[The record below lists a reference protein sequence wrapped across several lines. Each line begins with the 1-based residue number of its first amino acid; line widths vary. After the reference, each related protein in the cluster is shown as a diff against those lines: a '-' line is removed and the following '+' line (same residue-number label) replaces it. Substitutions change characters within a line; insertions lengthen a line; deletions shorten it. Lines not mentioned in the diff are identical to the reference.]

1 MSFREIGG
9 AWLRRVDVRVG
20 VLLAVY
26 FAPLVAVVLFA
37 LYGFAASEF
46 LELATFELDER
57 LRQLESVRDEPD
69 VGLRAAKIAFLGD
82 ALALDAGGFRIVDA
96 TGLVLL
102 AGGSPARQTL
112 PTDTGNDLLRSI
124 RLRADDELHAARTRP
139 SGETLEVFISS
150 AGLVRER
157 DEVLNG
163 FWISLALGI
172 GLVALVAIPATRRAL
187 SPLRSATRVAESID
201 ADVRGARLP
210 TRGTVDDVDRHA
222 RVVNRLLDEIEIRSA
237 RLRAFS
243 QDVAHEL
250 RTPIHRILNTTE
262 LGLLDRELSA
272 TARAELESIRSAADE
287 MAKVVD
293 GLLLLARG
301 EEDELALRRVP
312 TDLAALCRDL
322 AEIYGPAC
330 EEASVRLEIECRP
343 VVVCVD
349 PSLMMRVVG
358 NLIENALA
366 HAPPHGR
373 IQLRI
378 HPIDLRSRTVALE
391 VADSG
396 PGIPAEERD
405 RIFDRFT
412 RLPGDRRP
420 QGLGLGLP
428 IARAIARAHGGE
440 LHLTDET
447 LEAPEIRAG
456 LRGARFI
463 VTLPI
468 EPESSPT

>member
-1 MSFREIGG
+1 MSCREMAG

-20 VLLAVY
+20 VLLAGY

-37 LYGFAASEF
+37 LYLFAASEF

-57 LRQLESVRDEPD
+57 LRQLESVWDEQD
-69 VGLRAAKIAFLGD
+69 VGHRAAKIAFLGD

-96 TGLVLL
+96 TGHVLL
-102 AGGSPARQTL
+102 AGGPAARQTL
-112 PTDTGNDLLRSI
+112 PSETGDGPLRSI
-124 RLRADDELHAARTRP
+124 RLRADDELHAMRTRA

-150 AGLVRER
+150 AELVRER

-210 TRGTVDDVDRHA
+210 TRGTFDDVDRHA
-222 RVVNRLLDEIEIRSA
+222 RVVNRLLDQIEIRST

-262 LGLLDRELSA
+262 LGLLDRELRAAS
-272 TARAELESIRSAADE
+272 RAELESIRSAADQ

-312 TDLAALCRDL
+312 TDLAELCRDL

-330 EEASVRLEIECRP
+330 DEASVRFELECRAA
-343 VVVCVD
+343 VVCVD
-349 PSLMMRVVG
+349 PSLLMRVVG
-358 NLIENALA
+358 NLIENALG
-366 HAPPHGR
+366 HTPPHGL

-378 HPIDLRSRTVALE
+378 HPVDLRSRTVALE

-396 PGIPAEERD
+396 TGIPPEERD

-412 RLPGDRRP
+412 RLPGSRRP

-440 LHLTDET
+440 IHLTDAMDD
-447 LEAPEIRAG
+447 APAARAE

-463 VTLPI
+463 VTIPI
-468 EPESSPT
+468 DPESTAA